1 MPRYL
6 GQRVPQI
13 AAGAELADD
22 VIIDVREPFEFA
34 TGHAPEARCI
44 PLAELDQHRFTLPM
58 NRRLVAMSRTGE
70 RGADATIALREMG
83 FQAVNFEG
91 GLEAWAA
98 AGFPVITDDGRP
110 ARER

>member
-13 AAGAELADD
+13 AAGSELADD
-22 VIIDVREPFEFA
+22 VIIDVRELFEFVS
-34 TGHAPEARCI
+34 GHAPNARHI
-44 PLAELDQHRFTLPM
+44 PLAELEEQRFTLPM

-70 RGADATIALREMG
+70 RGADATIQLREMG
-83 FQAVNFEG
+83 FQAVNFDG

-98 AGFPVITDDGRP
+98 SGFPVVTDDD
-110 ARER
+110 ASSSER